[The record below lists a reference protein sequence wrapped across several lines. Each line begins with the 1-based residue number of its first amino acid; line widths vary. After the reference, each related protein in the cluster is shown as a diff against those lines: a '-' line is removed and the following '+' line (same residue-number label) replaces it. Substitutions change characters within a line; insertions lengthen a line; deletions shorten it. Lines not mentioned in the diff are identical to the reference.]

1 MFYKS
6 RFLGVS
12 TTYENT
18 QLELLHCNELDTHT
32 LL

>member
-12 TTYENT
+12 TST
-18 QLELLHCNELDTHT
+18 QLELLHCNELDTHM